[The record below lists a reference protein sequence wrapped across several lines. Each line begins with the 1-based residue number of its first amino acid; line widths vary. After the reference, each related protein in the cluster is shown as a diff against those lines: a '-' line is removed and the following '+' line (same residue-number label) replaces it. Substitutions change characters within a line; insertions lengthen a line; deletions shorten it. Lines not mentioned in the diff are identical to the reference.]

1 MIIDANKP
9 MKKQSTTDIFSS
21 IACNSTC
28 KKTVLFVVLLGL
40 LCVFNIQKVSAQN
53 QPTGSNISVADA
65 SSLLAHHNE
74 VRKEVGVGPLRWS
87 NDLAAYAQRWA
98 DYLAKSKR
106 CDIRHRKN
114 RENEGVNYGE
124 NLFWG
129 SSANAYKIVD
139 ASVSW
144 YEEKQDYQ
152 FSVFNNDRGPV
163 VGHYTQMVW
172 RNTTEMGAGAA
183 VCPDGGII
191 VVANYNPAGNF
202 IGEYPY

>member
-1 MIIDANKP
+1 MIYHFPQTACKYQVKP
-9 MKKQSTTDIFSS
+9 IYFIKQIRKLMHVICRIT
-21 IACNSTC
+21 A
-28 KKTVLFVVLLGL
+28 
-40 LCVFNIQKVSAQN
+40 VFFMGILPQFLSAQN
-53 QPTGSNISVADA
+53 QSTGSNISSADA
-65 SSLLAHHNE
+65 TSLLAHHNE

-129 SSANAYKIVD
+129 SSATAYKVID

-144 YEEKQDYQ
+144 YGEKQDYQ
-152 FSVFNNDRGPV
+152 FSIFSNERGPV

-183 VCPDGGII
+183 VCPGGEII

-202 IGEYPY
+202 MGEYPY